1 MLYLRCLIQFMQLFS
16 PLPAMTQADL
26 IACFSPAQS
35 IPDRVLL
42 IDPESFPQLIGL
54 SVHECRLFMLVA
66 EGWVTMDT
74 GTQTI
79 RVDAGHFL
87 DILAWE
93 PVSFSAMS
101 NDLQAWCLFPNYL
114 FTNESLNGLKPADSE
129 SFKDRHSV
137 PVLELDDGEVGLL
150 KSQFGL
156 IASALADADH
166 FYCTELCRTYFR
178 SFMLESGNLM
188 LRKRNTVEETEGV
201 ENRQD
206 TIMRSFLKLVW
217 KYYRTE
223 HNVDFYAARLCLSSK
238 HLSRVVRGKLGKTP
252 HAVIRDELL
261 QRASYLLKDTK
272 ISVQDISA
280 ELHFSEMAAFCKF
293 FKKHTGMSPTSFRAA
308 GRSEK
313 I

>member
-1 MLYLRCLIQFMQLFS
+1 
-16 PLPAMTQADL
+16 
-26 IACFSPAQS
+26 
-35 IPDRVLL
+35 
-42 IDPESFPQLIGL
+42 
-54 SVHECRLFMLVA
+54 
-66 EGWVTMDT
+66 
-74 GTQTI
+74 
-79 RVDAGHFL
+79 
-87 DILAWE
+87 
-93 PVSFSAMS
+93 
-101 NDLQAWCLFPNYL
+101 
-114 FTNESLNGLKPADSE
+114 
-129 SFKDRHSV
+129 
-137 PVLELDDGEVGLL
+137 
-150 KSQFGL
+150 
-156 IASALADADH
+156 
-166 FYCTELCRTYFR
+166 
-178 SFMLESGNLM
+178 MLESGNLM